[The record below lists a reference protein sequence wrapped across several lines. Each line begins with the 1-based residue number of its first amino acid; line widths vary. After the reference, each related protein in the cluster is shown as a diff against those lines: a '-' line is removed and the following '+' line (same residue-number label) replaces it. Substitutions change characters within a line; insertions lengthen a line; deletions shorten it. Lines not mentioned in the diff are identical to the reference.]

1 MTPFT
6 STAAFYSR
14 YRVPYPESLLARLR
28 TDADLGRE
36 SRVLDLATGP
46 GRLALALAPSVRE
59 VVAVDIEPEM
69 LDEGRRLARGKDIAN
84 VRWVYGR
91 AEDLAVVPGSV
102 DLVTIGEA
110 FHRLDQSLILQRIGQ
125 WLKDDACIALVGC
138 FGVMHGEHAWQESLR
153 DALFEWTKEPLDGPP
168 ATPRGKDHD
177 MRRLIEAGFAG
188 VVNREFMTSRI
199 WSRDGILGHLHSTSR
214 FSLSA
219 LGDGRE
225 RFEAAVLGALGPDE
239 ARRFPQD
246 VSCGYTIGWKRGSDA
261 ASSPTSGGT

>member
-14 YRVPYPESLLARLR
+14 YRVPYPESLLDGLK

-36 SRVLDLATGP
+36 SLVLDLATGP

-59 VVAVDIEPEM
+59 IVAVDIEPEM
-69 LDEGRRLARGKDIAN
+69 LDEGRRLARVRHIAN
-84 VRWVYGR
+84 VRWVHDR
-91 AEDLAVVPGSV
+91 AEDLGIVPGSV

-110 FHRLDQSLILQRIGQ
+110 FHRLDQSLILQRIGR
-125 WLKDDACIALVGC
+125 WLKDDACVALVGC
-138 FGVMHGEHAWQESLR
+138 FGAMDGEHAWQESLR
-153 DALFEWTKEPLDGPP
+153 NALTDWTKEPLDRPP

-188 VVNREFMTSRI
+188 VVNREFTASHV
-199 WSRDGILGHLHSTSR
+199 WSRDGILGHLYSTSR

-219 LGDGRE
+219 LGDSRE
-225 RFEAAVLGALGPDE
+225 RFEAAVLDALGPDE
-239 ARRFPQD
+239 AGRFPQD
-246 VSCGYTIGWKRGSDA
+246 VSCGYSIGWKRGSDA
-261 ASSPTSGGT
+261 ASPPAGVT

>member
-1 MTPFT
+1 MTSFT

-36 SRVLDLATGP
+36 SLVLDLATGP

-59 VVAVDIEPEM
+59 VVAVDIEREM
-69 LDEGRRLARGKDIAN
+69 LDEGKRLARAKNIAN
-84 VRWVYGR
+84 VRWVHDR
-91 AEDLAVVPGSV
+91 AEDLAVMPGSV

-110 FHRLDQSLILQRIGQ
+110 FHRLDQSLILRRIGQ
-125 WLKDDACIALVGC
+125 WLKDDACVALVGC
-138 FGVMHGEHAWQESLR
+138 YGVMHGEHAWQESLR
-153 DALFEWTKEPLDGPP
+153 GALSEWTDEPLDRPP
-168 ATPRGKDHD
+168 ATRGKDHD
-177 MRRLIEAGFAG
+177 IRGLIEAGLAG
-188 VVNREFMTSRI
+188 VVNRDFTASHI
-199 WSRDGILGHLHSTSR
+199 WSRDGVLGHLHSTSR

-219 LGDGRE
+219 LGDSRE
-225 RFEAAVLGALGPDE
+225 RFEAAVLGALGSDE

-261 ASSPTSGGT
+261 ASSPSGGT

>member
-14 YRVPYPESLLARLR
+14 YRVPYPESLLDSLK

-36 SRVLDLATGP
+36 SLVLDLATGP

-69 LDEGRRLARGKDIAN
+69 LNEGRRLARGKHIAN
-84 VRWVYGR
+84 VRWVHDR

-102 DLVTIGEA
+102 DLITIGEA
-110 FHRLDQSLILQRIGQ
+110 IHRLEQGLILARIGQ
-125 WLKDDACIALVGC
+125 WLKDDACVALVGC

-153 DALFEWTKEPLDGPP
+153 GALTDWTKEPLDGPP

-177 MRRLIEAGFAG
+177 IRRLIEAGFAG
-188 VVNREFMTSRI
+188 VVNREFTVSHV

-219 LGDGRE
+219 LGDSRE
-225 RFEAAVLGALGPDE
+225 RFEAAVLDALGPDE
-239 ARRFPQD
+239 GRRFPQD
-246 VSCGYTIGWKRGSDA
+246 VSCGYTIGWKPGSDV
-261 ASSPTSGGT
+261 ASSPSGGT